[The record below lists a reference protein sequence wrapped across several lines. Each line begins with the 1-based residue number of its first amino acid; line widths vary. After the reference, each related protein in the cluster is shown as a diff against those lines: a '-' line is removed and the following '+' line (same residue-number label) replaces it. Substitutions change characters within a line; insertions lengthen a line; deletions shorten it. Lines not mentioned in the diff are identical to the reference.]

1 MTSEPI
7 QTDKNGRTSA
17 GQFGPGNQF
26 AKGHSS
32 KGKQLRAAVLRAIS
46 EEDVQGIILTMIDL
60 AIGGDIAAAKLILS
74 TIGPP
79 TESDTT
85 AAPEINDTN
94 FEEIK
99 RELLA
104 RAN

>member
-1 MTSEPI
+1 M
-7 QTDKNGRTSA
+7 
-17 GQFGPGNQF
+17 
-26 AKGHSS
+26 
-32 KGKQLRAAVLRAIS
+32 LAAITA
-46 EEDVQGIILTMIDL
+46 EDMQRIILAMIDA
-60 AIGGDIAAAKLILS
+60 AIAGDIAAAKLILS

-85 AAPEINDTN
+85 AAPEINDNN

-104 RAN
+104 RTN

>member
-1 MTSEPI
+1 M
-7 QTDKNGRTSA
+7 
-17 GQFGPGNQF
+17 
-26 AKGHSS
+26 
-32 KGKQLRAAVLRAIS
+32 LAAITA
-46 EEDVQGIILTMIDL
+46 EDVQMIVLAMIDL
-60 AIGGDIAAAKLILS
+60 AIGGDIAAAKLIIS

-85 AAPEINDTN
+85 AAPEINDNN

-104 RAN
+104 RTN

>member
-1 MTSEPI
+1 MAPI
-7 QTDKNGRTSA
+7 QTSENGRTPR
-17 GQFGPGNQF
+17 GQFGIGNK
-26 AKGHSS
+26 AAVGHSS
-32 KGKQLRAAVLRAIS
+32 KGKQLRAAVIRAIS
-46 EEDVQGIILTMIDL
+46 EEDIQGIVLTMIDL

-79 TESDTT
+79 TESDAPP

-94 FEEIK
+94 FQEIK

-104 RAN
+104 RAS

>member
-1 MTSEPI
+1 MAPI
-7 QTDKNGRTSA
+7 QTSENGRTPR
-17 GQFGPGNQF
+17 GQFGIGNK
-26 AKGHSS
+26 AAVGHSS
-32 KGKQLRAAVLRAIS
+32 KGKQLRAAVIRAIS
-46 EEDVQGIILTMIDL
+46 EEDIQGIVLTMIDL

-79 TESDTT
+79 TEGDTT

-104 RAN
+104 RTN